1 MQTITQSATYTYM
14 IAMACTKVPK
24 VAQGCHKILA
34 MLWQY
39 FGKLIT
45 ISNAGTALWQGCLQ
59 SIR

>member
-1 MQTITQSATYTYM
+1 M
-14 IAMACTKVPK
+14 IATAYTKVPK